1 MHQSDCLIKAV
12 IECLRA
18 RFDEDKN
25 SPDGFPIPLK
35 MGVDEDREGQEYALF
50 QVSELDEIIAGHRT
64 FHAGVSVDLFL
75 CPGDRTTDEIR
86 VMQAWLEDGLRKVD
100 REGLN
105 AVEGAASMRNFL
117 VIGPVRLAPAEE
129 VAAHDSVMAV
139 GWKMTVP
146 VQF

>member
-12 IECLRA
+12 MECLRA
-18 RFDEDKN
+18 RFKEDEN

-35 MGVDEDREGQEYALF
+35 MGVDEDREGKEYALF
-50 QVSELDEIIAGHRT
+50 QVSELGEIIPGHRT

-75 CPGDRTTDEIR
+75 CPEDRTTDEIR
-86 VMQAWLEDGLRKVD
+86 VIQAWLEEGLRKVD
-100 REGLN
+100 CEGLN
-105 AVEGAASMRNFL
+105 AVEKSASMRNFL
-117 VIGPVRLAPAEE
+117 VIGAVRLVPAEE
-129 VAAHDSVMAV
+129 VAAHDSVIAV